1 MIRAT
6 VAGTILDEQSR
17 TPVVLLRLASLDK
30 YLPIWIGP
38 SEAASISLA
47 LQKERFERPLTHD
60 LLVTV
65 VDGLE
70 ARISRVVITG
80 QRDNTYYAKMYLTR
94 ENQVIGIDARPSD
107 SIAVAL
113 RAEAPIF
120 VAEEVVEAVAAS
132 LLTLDEEATRA
143 LLERLRGQQRTAGA
157 GGKMDQNTAAEPE
170 TDPSA
175 DNDPM
180 PPPPDEDGEG
190 KDS

>member
-70 ARISRVVITG
+70 AKISRVVITG

-113 RAEAPIF
+113 RADAPIF

-132 LLTLDEEATRA
+132 LLTLDEEATRT
-143 LLERLRGQQRTAGA
+143 LLERLRGQQRAAGA
-157 GGKMDQNTAAEPE
+157 GGKTDQATAAEPE

-175 DNDPM
+175 DNDPLR
-180 PPPPDEDGEG
+180 PPPDEDGEG

>member
-70 ARISRVVITG
+70 AKISRVVITG

-132 LLTLDEEATRA
+132 LLTLDEEATRT
-143 LLERLRGQQRTAGA
+143 LLERLRGQQRAADA
-157 GGKMDQNTAAEPE
+157 GGKEDQATVAEPE
-170 TDPSA
+170 TDPST
-175 DNDPM
+175 DNDPLL
-180 PPPPDEDGEG
+180 PPPDEDGEG